1 MFYGFNDDKSKQE
14 IISKEL
20 YLEVIENPPYARGL
34 MFSKNDATNRFAAIN
49 IDILRSFLLKNKVP
63 SFTSNDNDKDI
74 NVILTL
80 LMSASSNNSKSR
92 QLTCVRCRA
101 PFEWYSGGTTTAT
114 KGIFSTSSDYM
125 DFEVIEANL
134 TSSKHDHYIGEII
147 TINDES
153 SNSLVFAAYNKFFS
167 NRPNKWSV
175 DEYSNT
181 FTQNFVV
188 NSCFCQVAKLE
199 IMNNYQ

>member
-34 MFSKNDATNRFAAIN
+34 MFSKNDAISGFAAIN

-80 LMSASSNNSKSR
+80 LMSVSSNNSKSM

-101 PFEWYSGGTTTAT
+101 PFEWNSSTNR
-114 KGIFSTSSDYM
+114 IFTSESDYM
-125 DFEVIEANL
+125 DFEVIKTDL
-134 TSSKHDHYIGEII
+134 TFSEHDHYIGKIM
-147 TINDES
+147 TLSGES
-153 SNSLVFAAYNKFFS
+153 SNSLVFAANNNSSS
-167 NRPNKWSV
+167 NMPNKWSV

-181 FTQNFVV
+181 FTQGFTENL
-188 NSCFCQVAKLE
+188 CYCQVAKLE
-199 IMNNYQ
+199 IMNNHQ